1 MEKYL
6 PQARKDELLVH
17 ELGDETLV
25 YDLERHR
32 AHSLNSSAALVWR
45 HCDGRTTTTEMAA
58 LLERELNLPADEQ
71 VVLFALKRLQR
82 ARLLGEKL
90 PPPAEATNPSRRELM
105 RRLGMV
111 GGMVVLIPLVQ
122 TIVAPQAAEAQ
133 SPECVNTPCP
143 NGQSDCCPGT
153 NCNGPQN
160 GVKTCQPGGP

>member
-58 LLERELNLPADEQ
+58 LLERELSLPADEQ

-82 ARLLGEKL
+82 ARLLGANL

-105 RRLGMV
+105 RRLGMA

-122 TIVAPQAAEAQ
+122 TIVAPQAAEAA
-133 SPECVNTPCP
+133 SCVGPGGVCSSQ
-143 NGQSDCCPGT
+143 GDCCPNL
-153 NCNGPQN
+153 NCNGP
-160 GVKTCQPGGP
+160 GGGIKTCQPTGPG